1 MHVHSGG
8 KPNLVPVLP
17 PWTIGFK
24 GFTNNSGTAGSPIIT
39 QLINK
44 TEIREKVRQSRRA
57 LSASQR
63 RMAAKNLLRNL
74 RQFPHFQYSQHIAIY
89 LTNDGE
95 IDTSVLIQDLNRRGK
110 TLYLPVLQPCK
121 KGYLNFVRWHSYSRM
136 TKNRFNIAEPVLET
150 KDVISP
156 TFLQLICMPL
166 VAFDAQG
173 NRLGMGGG
181 FYDRSL
187 AHMANAGN
195 KPALL
200 GLAYE
205 LQRVDHLPVE
215 PWDIA
220 LDAIA
225 TDKQLYLFS

>member
-1 MHVHSGG
+1 MT
-8 KPNLVPVLP
+8 VLP

-24 GFTNNSGTAGSPIIT
+24 GFTNNSGTAGSPIIN
-39 QLINK
+39 QLMNK
-44 TEIREKVRQSRRA
+44 TEIRQKVRQSRRA

-63 RMAAKNLLRNL
+63 RLAAHNLLRNL
-74 RQFPHFQYSQHIAIY
+74 RQFSHFQHSQHIAIY

-95 IDTSVLIQDLNRRGK
+95 IDTSILIKDLKQRGK
-110 TLYLPVLQPCK
+110 TLYLPVMQPCK
-121 KGYLNFVRWHSYSRM
+121 KGYLNFVRWHASTRM
-136 TKNRFNIAEPVLET
+136 VKNRFNIAEPVAVKEEVIPTAFLE
-150 KDVISP
+150 
-156 TFLQLICMPL
+156 LICLPL
-166 VAFDAQG
+166 VAFDEQG

-187 AHMANAGN
+187 AFMADAGN

-205 LQRVDHLPVE
+205 LQKIDSLPTE
-215 PWDIA
+215 PWDIP

-225 TDKQLYLFS
+225 TDKKLYLFS